1 MPLFFSALITIY
13 CYLFM
18 SFGSLAQTGN
28 CVVFSTDNTSF
39 YLGIDNKFQNANA
52 YSNIKISAIP
62 EGDYWVTILFYD
74 RNQKAIKTNLRVIEN
89 KEIAY
94 QLTEQGGIWKLQH
107 YSSVPKSHVKT
118 LQTGQT
124 VLPFDKI
131 GVEVHGLKSADQIAA
146 KNLAQQESIQ
156 RVQGDH
162 KDHTKRMGQ
171 YSSDPASTKANQLKQ
186 EAKMPTTGTSILN
199 EFVAISNT
207 DGTTKIVDQ
216 RTTITKEI
224 VERNG
229 QKQLR
234 TQKSKSQVDTDFHCL
249 PLSKDSFLV
258 LKSKVAG
265 ASDKVA
271 IIQQSLVKLCLT
283 PNQIKTIGDLFDDKE
298 TLNKYAQ
305 VIQSTCASPGRFPYD
320 LNAMKNQEEP
330 LSDIDKVNK
339 TTEEIV
345 EQEIEKEVV
354 AKTKTAADL
363 KAELK
368 ALKTKAKLNKKL
380 EKQQAKMARKAAK
393 KQAKEAKTK
402 K

>member
-1 MPLFFSALITIY
+1 MPLFFSILLAAYY
-13 CYLFM
+13 CFFM
-18 SFGSLAQTGN
+18 SFGSFAQTGN
-28 CVVFSTDNTSF
+28 CVVFAADNTAF
-39 YLGIDNKFQNANA
+39 YLGIDNKFQNSIAQ
-52 YSNIKISAIP
+52 SNIKISAIP

-74 RNQKAIKTNLRVIEN
+74 PNQKAIKTNLRVIED

-94 QLTEQGGIWKLQH
+94 QLTDQGGVWKLQQ
-107 YSSVPKSHVKT
+107 YSAVPKSQVKT

-131 GVEVHGLKSADQIAA
+131 GVEVQGLKSADQIAA
-146 KNLAQQESIQ
+146 HKIAQQESIQ
-156 RVQGDH
+156 RVQGNH
-162 KDHTKRMGQ
+162 KDHAKRTGQ
-171 YSSDPASTKANQLKQ
+171 YSSDSASTGTNQLEQ
-186 EAKMPTTGTSILN
+186 EAKNPATGTSIIN
-199 EFVAISNT
+199 EFIAIINT

-234 TQKSKSQVDTDFHCL
+234 TQKSKSQVDTDFNCL
-249 PLSKDSFLV
+249 PLAKDSFLV
-258 LKSKVAG
+258 LKTRVAS

-271 IIQQSLVKLCLT
+271 IVQQSLLKLCLT

-298 TLNKYAQ
+298 TLNNYAQ
-305 VIQSTCASPGRFPYD
+305 LIQSTCASPGRFPYD

-330 LSDIDKVNK
+330 LSDVEEVNK

-345 EQEIEKEVV
+345 EQEIEREVV
-354 AKTKTAADL
+354 AEVKTAAEL

-368 ALKTKAKLNKKL
+368 ALKIKAKLEKKL
-380 EKQQAKMARKAAK
+380 KKQQAKIARKAAK
-393 KQAKEAKTK
+393 KRAKEAKIK